1 MSGEAN
7 MDADSRVK
15 LAEIG
20 GDIKRIF
27 DFITRQGDDTKRI
40 DQRLNHHG
48 ERLTN
53 LENAEQQ
60 RVGMIKS
67 AKVMWITL
75 GGSGG
80 VAITGLAAIIARAK
94 GL

>member
-1 MSGEAN
+1 

-27 DFITRQGDDTKRI
+27 DFITRQAADQQRV

-60 RVGMIKS
+60 RVGMVKS
-67 AKVMWITL
+67 ARVVYLVMGT
-75 GGSGG
+75 SGG
-80 VAITGLAAIIARAK
+80 VVVTGIAAVVARAK

>member
-1 MSGEAN
+1 

-27 DFITRQGDDTKRI
+27 DFITRQADDTKRI
-40 DQRLNHHG
+40 DGRLNHHA
-48 ERLTN
+48 ERITA
-53 LENAEQQ
+53 LEASNNRQEGQQ
-60 RVGMIKS
+60 TGVNKTV
-67 AKVMWITL
+67 KVMWAVL
-75 GGSGG
+75 GGGG
-80 VAITGLAAIIARAK
+80 ATIVTGIAAIVARSR

>member
-1 MSGEAN
+1 MYTESH
-7 MDADSRVK
+7 VK

-27 DFITRQGDDTKRI
+27 DFIQRQADDTKRI

-48 ERLTN
+48 ERLTT
-53 LENAEQQ
+53 LEAARNQNI
-60 RVGMIKS
+60 GMVKS
-67 AKVMWITL
+67 AKIMWLVI
-75 GGSGG
+75 GSGG
-80 VAITGLAAIIARAK
+80 GVVVTGIAAVIARAK

>member
-1 MSGEAN
+1 

-27 DFITRQGDDTKRI
+27 DFITRHAHDVQRI

-48 ERLTN
+48 ERLTGIEAHIN
-53 LENAEQQ
+53 RSTGQAQG
-60 RVGMIKS
+60 VDKTVKI
-67 AKVMWITL
+67 MWAVL

-80 VAITGLAAIIARAK
+80 VILAGLAAIIARAQ